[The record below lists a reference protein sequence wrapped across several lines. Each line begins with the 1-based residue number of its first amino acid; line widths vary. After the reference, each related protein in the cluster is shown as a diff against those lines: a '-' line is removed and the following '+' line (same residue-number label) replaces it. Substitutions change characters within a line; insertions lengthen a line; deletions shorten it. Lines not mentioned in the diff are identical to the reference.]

1 MTVTV
6 LMPIYNDWSAV
17 STVLLELEREL
28 RSQNRTASVVL
39 IDDGSSQLPDFGN
52 PPVASSS
59 LTAVTSIDVVHLR
72 RNLGHQRAI
81 AIGLAFLND
90 RDGSDA
96 VVVMDGDGEDLP
108 ADVNRLLAALGQ
120 DSSRIVFAERTRRS
134 EGAVFTA
141 LYWAY
146 RVIHRVLTGERVRVG
161 NFSVIPKHL
170 LRNLVAV
177 SELWNHYAAAVFHAR
192 LPFTT
197 IPTRRGTRYAGQ
209 SQMNFVAMVTHGLS
223 AMSVFGDRIGVR
235 LLFVASAI
243 TAAAIA
249 GAVGFGAWHMATGAA
264 LSAWSVFAGFALL
277 LLIFLML
284 ATSLGFVFVILAGR
298 GTAGFLPFRDFA
310 AYISHTVA
318 WLPSHVDVEHPI
330 RRH

>member
-1 MTVTV
+1 MSVTV

-17 STVLLELEREL
+17 STVIQELEREL
-28 RSQNRTASVVL
+28 RSQNRTASVLL
-39 IDDGSSQLPDFGN
+39 IDDGSSLLPDLSN
-52 PPVASSS
+52 PPVASS
-59 LTAVTSIDVVHLR
+59 LTSVTSVDVVHLR

-81 AIGLAFLND
+81 AIGLAFVND
-90 RDGSDA
+90 RGDTDA

-108 ADVNRLLAALGQ
+108 SDVNRLLAALSE

-197 IPTRRGTRYAGQ
+197 IPTQRGTRYAGQ

-235 LLFVASAI
+235 LLFAASAI

-249 GAVGFGAWHMATGAA
+249 TAVGFGAWHLATGAA
-264 LSAWSVFAGFALL
+264 LSAWSVFAGVALL
-277 LLIFLML
+277 LLIFLMV

-298 GTAGFLPFRDFA
+298 GTGGFLPFRDFA
-310 AYISHTVA
+310 AYISHTVS
-318 WLPSHVDVEHPI
+318 WLPTHIDVEHPI